1 MLISKSIFSE
11 RAIGE
16 SIFDLLHDISKSP
29 DAMSL
34 TSLFSI
40 ANCSDFVSRI
50 DAGIAN
56 KLVLTYVNLYLKVI
70 ECGKDPYAKIDLGLL
85 RRLLGTDLIDEP
97 TRESATHI
105 FNASVKARLNIYGI
119 DESNH
124 ESVSISYGNNRDA
137 SFSFY
142 SILTDPDLLIPLLKQ
157 NDYLMFD
164 SVVMQSSLSVLESD
178 INALSDFLAKKPC
191 SKRIEFFDDY
201 MVNFLPSAAKHY
213 GRHQLKH
220 EFDKLMSAVRA
231 LECRYGPRA
240 PQIKQCLS
248 SCLESISIGYS
259 TARNDVKL
267 ASDSSM
273 PVDHGVTVVDMQKH
287 FLTSRE
293 HIIDFICDTPGG
305 PEKIDYIS
313 FNKLTKEDFLH
324 FIKFIGETGGE
335 PYSISRCIKST
346 INNFFQ
352 DNKLDK
358 SYVDGVIDWAELVS
372 SSAVTRQSV
381 ITALAISGKYNS
393 EHIIR
398 CIRSPRLVEF
408 SSLLICSS
416 NELKLTELQ
425 EIISVAKK
433 SAKKYKDVHYKHE
446 WSASMAEIAAHERIA
461 SCHIYPDIKLA
472 SGKVSKPIVIKLFD
486 WAINN
491 NRATRDELSLLAKY
505 MCGNYHIDEFQDLL
519 EKIKNK
525 STDLHEHFV
534 GCMLREKSN
543 SLQTPLDA
551 PKKKSG
557 RFAL

>member
-11 RAIGE
+11 RAIGD

-34 TSLFSI
+34 ISLFSI

-50 DAGIAN
+50 DAEIAN
-56 KLVLTYVNLYLKVI
+56 KLILTYVNLYSKII
-70 ECGKDPYAKIDLGLL
+70 ECGKDPYAKIDLELL
-85 RRLLGTDLIDEP
+85 RRLLGTDLIDDS

-105 FNASVKARLNIYGI
+105 FNASVKARLNISGI
-119 DESNH
+119 DESGH
-124 ESVSISYGNNRDA
+124 DSVNISYGNNRDA

-164 SVVMQSSLSVLESD
+164 SLVMQSSLSVLESD

-191 SKRIEFFDDY
+191 SKQIKFFDDS

-220 EFDKLMSAVRA
+220 EFDKLMGAVRA
-231 LECRYGPRA
+231 LECRYGPLA

-259 TARNDVKL
+259 TARNDVNL
-267 ASDSSM
+267 ASDGSM
-273 PVDHGVTVVDMQKH
+273 PVDHGVSVVNMQRH
-287 FLTSRE
+287 VLTSRE
-293 HIIDFICDTPGG
+293 DLIDFICDTPGG
-305 PEKIDYIS
+305 PEKVDFIS
-313 FNKLTKEDFLH
+313 FNKLTKEDFLS
-324 FIKFIGETGGE
+324 FIKLVDETGGE
-335 PYSISRCIKST
+335 SYSISRCIKST

-352 DNKLDK
+352 GKKLDK
-358 SYVDGVIDWAELVS
+358 PYVDRVIDWAELVS
-372 SSAVTRQSV
+372 SSSITRQSV
-381 ITALAISGKYNS
+381 IAALASSGEYNS
-393 EHIIR
+393 EQIIR
-398 CIRSPRLVEF
+398 CIRSPLLVEF
-408 SSLLICSS
+408 SALLICGSRG
-416 NELKLTELQ
+416 LTITELNR
-425 EIISVAKK
+425 IISSAKK
-433 SAKKYKDVHYKHE
+433 SANTYKKDNFKSE
-446 WSASMAEIAAHERIA
+446 WNAKMAEIAAHERMA
-461 SCHIYPDIKLA
+461 SCHIYPDIKSG
-472 SGKVSKPIVIKLFD
+472 SGKVSKTNVIKLFE

-491 NRATRDELSLLAKY
+491 NRATRDELSLLAKS
-505 MCGNYHIDEFQDLL
+505 MSGNYHIGEFQELL

-543 SLQTPLDA
+543 SLQMQSDA
-551 PKKKSG
+551 PKTKSG